1 MSLTVLLK
9 DELRGFYRSKV
20 MLFLWVGLPAL
31 VLIMHLYMPDTDEIP
46 LTTFSSLII
55 ASLAGTL
62 GAVML
67 AVSIVNEKG
76 RRVYDLFLIR
86 PIRRRDIVLSKFLAV
101 YLCLVA
107 AGVLALLVGIGYDV
121 GVNGTPSAEVLD
133 SAVESLSVS
142 LAMMAVSSAVGVLI
156 GIASPS
162 VVVAAILVIYGG
174 GQIST
179 MTMVP
184 SIMGWENE
192 AAMTVLIGA
201 VLASALMALS
211 ILAFDRKQF

>member
-1 MSLTVLLK
+1 MSLQVLLK

-20 MLFLWVGLPAL
+20 MLFLWAGLPAL

-121 GVNGTPSAEVLD
+121 GVNGTPSAEILD
-133 SAVESLSVS
+133 SAVESLSIS

-192 AAMTVLIGA
+192 AVMTVLIGI
-201 VLASALMALS
+201 VLASVLMAIS